1 MEKMQINR
9 KVRELCKIADK
20 LAYFEDED
28 EYSYIDKYKK
38 VIYWIYRTNRDLV
51 LNIGTT
57 DREEAEICLAVLVG
71 YSVTIR
77 NEKNIQKVLDRA
89 LAVLPKIPP
98 SLLKCRLLVYC
109 YAELYT
115 KELAEEAK
123 KIMKQ
128 WKGENL
134 CIEQRRIK
142 EFFENIEEN
151 ELRYGYLS

>member
-1 MEKMQINR
+1 MEKIQINR
-9 KVRELCKIADK
+9 KVTELCKIADK
-20 LAYFEDED
+20 LAYFEDKG
-28 EYSYIDKYKK
+28 EYSYINKYKK
-38 VIYWIYRTNRDLV
+38 AIYWIYRTNGELI

-57 DREEAEICLAVLVG
+57 DIEEAEVCLAVLVG

-89 LAVLPKIPP
+89 LSVLPKIPP
-98 SLLKCRLLVYC
+98 SLLKCQLLVYC

-123 KIMKQ
+123 EIMKQ
-128 WKGENL
+128 WKGKDL

-142 EFFENIEEN
+142 EFFENIEGR
-151 ELRYGYLS
+151 ELRYSYLS